1 MKAETNLLNVFWMK
15 NMVLETGKLDQEPN
29 TIKLR
34 NMATEHL
41 NNWNIYEKFSVCS
54 LSHKSR

>member
-34 NMATEHL
+34 NM
-41 NNWNIYEKFSVCS
+41 IS
-54 LSHKSR
+54 